1 MNESVENTNR
11 SALAELVAKSLGA
24 QELALR
30 QESVLERFGAVVS
43 QPDALNIA
51 LALHPFT
58 ELRPL
63 RYFSEAAFACALQI
77 FEENPRNT
85 LQALSKFAQ
94 EWSHAIQSLFRCGS
108 SWNMEGRLE
117 LNEAADLLPFERV
130 WHPEYQRYSEH
141 VFNHLIKVPL
151 ELQGNA
157 VGKNFVAQ
165 TLAQRAKK
173 LIDLGFPELSAGF
186 SSVVR
191 NSISHGSSF
200 YGDQEIRY
208 RDEYNGRITEEVFIP
223 SDFSQLFDDLVDSC
237 SGIAAAALAFIARH
251 QAEVESSGYQ
261 NLPLGIRYAI
271 LRGWASHQAFS
282 VDGMIEVQGQSPHLN
297 IYCSSRSMSRSFQ
310 RYEAL
315 RVAARAVQ
323 AGCTNYDRICVSI
336 DCGASVAGLVVFNGP
351 QLMEALR
358 PQATLEALR
367 DVIRADLLW
376 HDESAAA
383 TKWSLLKRSFDG
395 AWAKTKRDLISRW
408 KRSGL
413 GVWKHR
419 YTIRNIEPRTAGK
432 TRRLMAEVVL
442 HPDEEVS
449 LRTVRGVIQHAVQVL
464 KRTRLP
470 ASSIG
475 KETRWRAKPSYVWL
489 RLHRRDARVRGLQSR
504 QPKSLDLLAE
514 AEWTTFTNRSQPIQV
529 KQPDDGIV
537 RGIRIKYAAF
547 RP

>member
-11 SALAELVAKSLGA
+11 SALGELVSKSLGA

-30 QESVLERFGAVVS
+30 QESVLQRFGAVVS

-63 RYFSEAAFACALQI
+63 RYFSQAAFDCALQI
-77 FEENPRNT
+77 FEENLRNT

-108 SWNMEGRLE
+108 SWNMEGRLQ
-117 LNEAADLLPFERV
+117 LNEPADLVSFERV

-151 ELQGNA
+151 ELLGNA
-157 VGKNFVAQ
+157 VGKNFMVQ
-165 TLAQRAKK
+165 PLSQRAQE
-173 LIDLGFPELSAGF
+173 LPGLSAGF
-186 SSVVR
+186 NSVMR

-200 YGDQEIRY
+200 YGDQEVRY
-208 RDEYNGRITEEVFIP
+208 RDEYHGRITEEVFIP

-251 QAEVESSGYQ
+251 QAEVESFGYQ

-271 LRGWASHQAFS
+271 LRGWASHQAFI

-297 IYCSSRSMSRSFQ
+297 IYCSSRSMSRSLH
-310 RYEAL
+310 RYEAFC
-315 RVAARAVQ
+315 VATRAVQ
-323 AGCTNYDRICVSI
+323 AGCTSYDRICVSI

-367 DVIRADLLW
+367 DIIRADLLW

-395 AWAKTKRDLISRW
+395 ARAKTKRDWISQW

-419 YTIRNIEPRTAGK
+419 YTVRTIEPRTAGK

-442 HPDEEVS
+442 HHGEEVS
-449 LRTVRGVIQHAVQVL
+449 LHTVLGVIQHSVQVL

-529 KQPDDGIV
+529 KQPDKIV
-537 RGIRIKYAAF
+537 RGIRVKYAAF